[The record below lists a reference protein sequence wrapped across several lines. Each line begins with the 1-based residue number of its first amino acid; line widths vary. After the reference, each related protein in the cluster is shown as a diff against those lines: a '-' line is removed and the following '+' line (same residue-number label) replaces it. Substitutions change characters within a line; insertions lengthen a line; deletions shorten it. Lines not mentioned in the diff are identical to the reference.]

1 MRTFTQGYDTDLS
14 DAEWE
19 ILKPLVPKAK
29 PGGRPE
35 EYSKR
40 SVVNAIRY
48 VARTGCQWRMLPHEY
63 PPWST
68 VYKYFRRWSDD
79 GTWERIH
86 DRLRVEVRVQ
96 AGRHRQ
102 PSAAILDSQSVKT
115 TEKGGRGVTT
125 RARKSKAESVI
136 FSST

>member
-1 MRTFTQGYDTDLS
+1 MRTHTQGYDTDLS

-19 ILKPLVPKAK
+19 LLEPLVPKAK
-29 PGGRPE
+29 WGGRPE

-40 SVVNAIRY
+40 AIVNAIRY
-48 VARTGCQWRMLPHEY
+48 VARTGCQWRMLPHDY

-79 GTWERIH
+79 GTWECIH
-86 DRLRVEVRVQ
+86 DRLRGDVRVR

-102 PSAAILDSQSVKT
+102 PSAAIIDSQSVKT
-115 TEKGGRGVTT
+115 TEKGGLVATT
-125 RARKSKAESVI
+125 RARKSRGESVI
-136 FSST
+136 CSST